1 MSRVITFPRAAI
13 LLAGVAAGA
22 VSRLVQSSADKRHIN
37 ELRQSV
43 ADLESRI
50 ASHETAQETKLN
62 TVETRLNEHEEKL
75 KAVPTTAQIVS
86 AMEELL
92 SKTMAGLDQRLS
104 TQAHSIE
111 VLKTTVTQTDE
122 LLERVLESIDS
133 LRQTDCNEE
142 YDSELT
148 LTSEREYQSR

>member
-1 MSRVITFPRAAI
+1 MPRVITFPRAAI

-22 VSRLVQSSADKRHIN
+22 ASRLFQASGDKRQ
-37 ELRQSV
+37 LDQLKKSV
-43 ADLESRI
+43 AGLESRI
-50 ASHETAQETKLN
+50 VSSQTAQEEKFNAL
-62 TVETRLNEHEEKL
+62 EARLNEHEEKL
-75 KAVPTTAQIVS
+75 KDVPTTGQIVS

-104 TQAHSIE
+104 AQAHSIE

-133 LRQTDCNEE
+133 LRQPEGGEDC
-142 YDSELT
+142 DAELAVK
-148 LTSEREYQSR
+148 EG